1 MSEHFL
7 YPVIMKKRRG
17 GSYFVEVVDFPLT
30 CTQGENFEDA
40 FFMAKDCIC
49 HRIYAYRK
57 QGIPLPKPSEKQ
69 NRPLTKSERF
79 IEIAVNYSQW
89 LEETTDLQPLE
100 FEMAIA

>member
-17 GSYFVEVVDFPLT
+17 GSYFVEVVDFPLS
-30 CTQGENFEDA
+30 CTQGEDFEDA

-57 QGIPLPKPSEKQ
+57 QGIPLPKPSDKPD
-69 NRPLTKSERF
+69 RRLTKSERF
-79 IEIAVNYSQW
+79 IEIAVNYGQW
-89 LEETTDLQPLE
+89 LEETADLEPLE
-100 FEMAIA
+100 IGMSHA